1 MHESTHLELLLVLL
15 AEVLPLVNDA
25 SPEDPGVLLQVRQ
38 IGGGRGAGHQA
49 GDAVPPGAV
58 HRAEGLTVRLQ
69 QPKETSTTGLSIS
82 FLI

>member
-1 MHESTHLELLLVLL
+1 MSHLELLLLL
-15 AEVLPLVNDA
+15 LSDLLPLIDYA

-38 IGGGRGAGHQA
+38 VGGSRGAGHEA
-49 GDAVPPGAV
+49 GDAVTSGSV

-82 FLI
+82 FLF